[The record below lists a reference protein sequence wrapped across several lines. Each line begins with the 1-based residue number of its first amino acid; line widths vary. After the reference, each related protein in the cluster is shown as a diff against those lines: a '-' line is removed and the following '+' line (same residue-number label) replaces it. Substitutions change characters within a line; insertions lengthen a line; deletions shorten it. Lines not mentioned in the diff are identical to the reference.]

1 MLTPWI
7 VSNRTVFA
15 TTYHVHS
22 ESIDGHYS
30 LVRSSEGNTSIADEH
45 AERIGDDVEAD
56 LTLFWVNVNPIT
68 ATSSRINFAVKIN
81 LGGSLPQR
89 IREMISSKQSG
100 FIDMMAKYF
109 ESHKADMDA
118 SFAKNE

>member
-1 MLTPWI
+1 MT
-7 VSNRTVFA
+7 
-15 TTYHVHS
+15 
-22 ESIDGHYS
+22 
-30 LVRSSEGNTSIADEH
+30 
-45 AERIGDDVEAD
+45 
-56 LTLFWVNVNPIT
+56 PIT

-109 ESHKADMDA
+109 ESHKAEMDA